1 MRTVALCNKTTIPTT
16 SASRSPI
23 CPPSLHHL
31 DTAMKRA
38 PASPNPDELADD
50 SVHTFK
56 RWKPHNP
63 DELFHD
69 FDRAF
74 KRRRSDTPPLTQET
88 FGKLHCTTESKSL
101 EEWTADYAQSVLRWA
116 DKCESGDELEMPP
129 SPTSS
134 VTPSRGNRRRT
145 AKLVQR
151 QRSSSPVKKTSSPQY
166 RAMNMADANV
176 FVDHFPEAPATID
189 EQLGRVF
196 GGATWAANQR
206 GAIEE
211 LARQYCEESR
221 VLAKKCAGENEWRSQ
236 LFLGLLQPLSRL
248 EPEILMLSASE
259 KREFAASILHETFER
274 KLTVTSDSMGIRTQT
289 NSTVTL

>member
-1 MRTVALCNKTTIPTT
+1 
-16 SASRSPI
+16 
-23 CPPSLHHL
+23 
-31 DTAMKRA
+31 MKRA

-56 RWKPHNP
+56 CWKLHNT
-63 DELFHD
+63 DESFHN

-74 KRRRSDTPPLTQET
+74 KRRRLDTPPPLTQET
-88 FGKLHCTTESKSL
+88 LCKLHCATESKSL
-101 EEWTADYAQSVLRWA
+101 EEWAQSVQRWA
-116 DKCESGDELEMPP
+116 VKCESGGEFEMPP
-129 SPTSS
+129 SPTPS
-134 VTPSRGNRRRT
+134 VTPSRDNRRRT

-151 QRSSSPVKKTSSPQY
+151 QRSSSPVKKANSPQY

-189 EQLGRVF
+189 EQLGCVF
-196 GGATWAANQR
+196 GGATWVASQR

-248 EPEILMLSASE
+248 EPEIFMLSASE
-259 KREFAASILHETFER
+259 KREFAASILHE
-274 KLTVTSDSMGIRTQT
+274 
-289 NSTVTL
+289 